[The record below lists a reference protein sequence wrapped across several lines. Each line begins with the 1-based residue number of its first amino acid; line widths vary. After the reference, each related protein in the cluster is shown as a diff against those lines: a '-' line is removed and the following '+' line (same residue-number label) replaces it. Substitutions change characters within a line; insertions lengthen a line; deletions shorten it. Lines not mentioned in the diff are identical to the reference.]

1 MPQQPAPPVQIPVM
15 EQYQE
20 QDQSQSAIAGD
31 NILNDYSNNSTESR
45 SNSSGTSNFSGSL
58 SNIAIQNNN
67 TGYFQYEREVRIPT
81 TSLNL
86 TSYTETNSSGIAL
99 TLSIPLGGRQKRLAY
114 RQIEKRIEEV
124 EINNAARQLS
134 ACANVNAAGF
144 SVSDW
149 NTVGLPLCNNLIVAK
164 ADPVSAVDEYKKLI
178 QEQREAM
185 QKQNVLIQKLL
196 IQIDNMQTET
206 NNPFRSNG

>member
-15 EQYQE
+15 EQFQE
-20 QDQSQSAIAGD
+20 QNQLTEIGD
-31 NILNDYSNNSTESR
+31 NVINDTSNNSSESR

-149 NTVGLPLCNNLIVAK
+149 EAVGLPLCNNLIVAK

>member
-15 EQYQE
+15 EQFQE
-20 QDQSQSAIAGD
+20 QNQLTEIGD
-31 NILNDYSNNSTESR
+31 NVINDTSNNSSESR